1 MWTNLKAFFASFFC
15 LLSNERGQIPSSLT
29 DEYGALLT
37 TTLRNMQPRLHDNI
51 TRSNKLVAWLV
62 DHGKVQREDGGER
75 VKVALMH
82 AHNTTADIYSGYG
95 TLDTTPQDGIT
106 AAFFTWAQ
114 LAVSISISRLEERQ
128 NSGQSKLLG
137 LLQSKTM
144 QAEVSIKQLLNNC
157 IVGGRITSG
166 ASSAQ
171 GQFSARAGRL
181 DSGALGPLPLAAL
194 IDVTV
199 GRSVSIGNINGSDFS
214 FWRNQALASTATTFA
229 GNKQEMNQLYDDC
242 MRGTGGAI
250 DLILADQRAWE
261 QYWNGLQNQE
271 RYIVDNPRILNV
283 LGGSEGLKF
292 RAATYIWDEV
302 VPDPDTNSD
311 VIDGIGTLSNSTEYF
326 LNTETWRYIVDQA
339 TDFITSPFVRPENQD
354 ARVAQI
360 LWMGAIGINNR
371 RKNGVRSSISRS
383 IVS

>member
-1 MWTNLKAFFASFFC
+1 MWTNCKAFFASFFC
-15 LLSNERGQIPSSLT
+15 LLSNERGQVPSSST

-326 LNTETWRYIVDQA
+326 LNTETWRYVVDQA